1 MSTLTPDATDSH
13 NEPAAPRGPARF
25 ATTRWSMVVDA
36 GREARAAQDG
46 HAALSQLC
54 RTYWFPLYA
63 HVRRR
68 GFTAPEAEDLT
79 QDFFA
84 RLLARGTIATAD
96 PARGRFRSFM
106 LTMLDRFLADAWHS
120 ERAAKRGGGQERLS
134 LDIGGAEERFLRI
147 ADPGAPPDRAFDR
160 EWALTVLRTVLAKLE
175 TEYAAA
181 GKAAQFSV
189 LKPALTGPQDA
200 QPYAELAVALGRN
213 ENAIKVAVHRL
224 RQRYR
229 ALLEAEIAETV
240 VSPAEGR
247 LELQDLLRA
256 LAG

>member
-1 MSTLTPDATDSH
+1 MSTLTPDATDSTA
-13 NEPAAPRGPARF
+13 EPAAPRGPARF
-25 ATTRWSMVVDA
+25 ATTRWSIVVHA
-36 GREARAAQDG
+36 GREARAVQDG
-46 HAALSQLC
+46 QAALAQLC
-54 RTYWFPLYA
+54 RTYWFPLYG

-68 GFTAPEAEDLT
+68 GFAAPEAEDLT
-79 QDFFA
+79 QEFFA

-106 LTMLDRFLADAWHS
+106 LTMLDRFLADAWHR
-120 ERAAKRGGGQERLS
+120 ERAAKRGGGQEHLS
-134 LDIGGAEERFLRI
+134 LDLAGAEDRYLRI
-147 ADPGAPPDRAFDR
+147 ADPGASPDRAFDR

-175 TEYAAA
+175 NEYAAG
-181 GKAAQFSV
+181 GKAALFAA
-189 LKPALTGPQDA
+189 LKPTLTGPRDA
-200 QPYAELAVALGRN
+200 QPYAALALVLGRQ
-213 ENAIKVAVHRL
+213 ENGVKVAVHRL

-229 ALLEAEIAETV
+229 LLLEAEIAETV